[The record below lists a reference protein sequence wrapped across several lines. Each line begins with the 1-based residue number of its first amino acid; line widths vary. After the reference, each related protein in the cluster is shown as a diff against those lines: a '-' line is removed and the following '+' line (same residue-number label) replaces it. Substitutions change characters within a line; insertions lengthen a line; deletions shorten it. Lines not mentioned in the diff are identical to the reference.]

1 MPEEKKDEVDQVL
14 EGDGEEDQGAPE
26 DIMPLF
32 FTSKTQ
38 EIFACRA
45 DEDVSDEN
53 PFKLIK
59 KEEIEQDFKNRAA
72 ISDFHPAK
80 KIIQVCMRI
89 ASKSAICIKKRYA
102 PTYFRNIQLMKF

>member
-1 MPEEKKDEVDQVL
+1 MPEDKKDEIDQVL
-14 EGDGEEDQGAPE
+14 EGDGEEDHGPPPD

-45 DEDVSDEN
+45 DEDVTEEN
-53 PFKLIK
+53 PHKLIS

-80 KIIQVCMRI
+80 KIIQVCSRSNFI
-89 ASKSAICIKKRYA
+89 SCHLHLQICKLSMFLGL
-102 PTYFRNIQLMKF
+102 PS